1 MDEAVRAPNDRLA
14 IIDVINGYGIA
25 IDAADWE
32 RLADCFT
39 PEAKV
44 RYGNGAEFRG
54 GAAVADFVKGAT
66 VGLTAQ
72 LHLLGN
78 HEIALDGDRATAS
91 TYVHATQIQGEEGRR
106 GARHGRDLRRRA
118 RADGG
123 RLADRGT
130 RDAVTL
136 ARAACAFH
144 VAFAG
149 AGLPFDAGADP
160 ARTGGAERHVAHR
173 SAAAGRRF
181 GGNWA
186 RDGVPDGEAAWW
198 RGLLG
203 PGREGRAD
211 YGAEA
216 PQGPASLIAKRSAAA
231 PVLRQSAPLSRMR
244 RRCVSTASWRIAC
257 ACGRRL
263 ATRRRQERDG
273 LPRPPAR
280 GPLPRAPDTARGGL
294 HA

>member
-91 TYVHATQIQGEEGRR
+91 TYVHATQIQGEEG
-106 GARHGRDLRRRA
+106 
-118 RADGG
+118 
-123 RLADRGT
+123 
-130 RDAVTL
+130 
-136 ARAACAFH
+136 
-144 VAFAG
+144 
-149 AGLPFDAGADP
+149 
-160 ARTGGAERHVAHR
+160 
-173 SAAAGRRF
+173 AAGCSSRAGSTATRSCGRRTA
-181 GGNWA
+181 GGSRNERCSHSGA
-186 RDGVPDGEAAWW
+186 SSVRFPRSV
-198 RGLLG
+198 RGRWT
-203 PGREGRAD
+203 PF
-211 YGAEA
+211 
-216 PQGPASLIAKRSAAA
+216 
-231 PVLRQSAPLSRMR
+231 R
-244 RRCVSTASWRIAC
+244 RRC
-257 ACGRRL
+257 
-263 ATRRRQERDG
+263 
-273 LPRPPAR
+273 
-280 GPLPRAPDTARGGL
+280 
-294 HA
+294 